1 MKSKMFVK
9 QKVADIARWRSEF
22 GKMEEARRQ
31 HGLHL
36 TGMYRAAEPG
46 TIIVTLDVEN
56 VEKAKE
62 FASSEV
68 LRQGRERAGAIGDAD
83 YWIAEEAID

>member
-9 QKVADIARWRSEF
+9 QKIADVSRWRSEF
-22 GKMEEARRQ
+22 AKMEEARQ
-31 HGLHL
+31 QYGLHL
-36 TGMYRAAEPG
+36 TGMYRAAEPH
-46 TIIVTLDVEN
+46 TIIVTLDVES

-62 FASSEV
+62 FANSEV

-83 YWIAEEAID
+83 YWIAEEAIT

>member
-1 MKSKMFVK
+1 MFVK

-46 TIIVTLDVEN
+46 TIIVTLDVE
-56 VEKAKE
+56 EAKE